1 MSRDNYIYREERGAK
16 GAPLLFLFHGTG
28 GDENNL
34 VRLGQQLL
42 PHAHIV
48 SPRGDVTE
56 GGALRFFR
64 RTGEGTYDMA
74 DLAYRVGRMTG
85 FVSAVKAEYDVPKA
99 VALGYSNGAN
109 IIAAM
114 QFADPSVFDEAVLM
128 HPLIPFAP
136 AKADFTGKRVLIT
149 AGRQDPICPP
159 EMTELLAA
167 YYRDNGAALDIFWH
181 GGGHEIGTGEI
192 NAIAKFLRPALP
204 Q

>member
-1 MSRDNYIYREERGAK
+1 MSRDTYIFHEERGAK

-28 GDENNL
+28 GDEHNL

-48 SPRGDVTE
+48 SPRGDVSE

-64 RTGEGTYDMA
+64 RTGEGRYDMA
-74 DLAYRVGRMTG
+74 DLGNRVDRMTA
-85 FVSAVKAEYDVPKA
+85 FVRAFAADTDAPKR

-114 QFADPSVFDEAVLM
+114 TFADPALFDEAVLM

-136 AKADFTGKRVLIT
+136 AKADFTGRRVLIT

-159 EMTELLAA
+159 ELTEALAA
-167 YYRDNGAALDIFWH
+167 YYRDNGAAIDTFWH

-192 NAIAKFLRPALP
+192 NAVAKFLHPVAP
-204 Q
+204 

>member
-16 GAPLLFLFHGTG
+16 GAPLLFLYHGTG

-48 SPRGDVTE
+48 SPRGDVSE

-64 RTGEGTYDMA
+64 RTGEGRYDMA
-74 DLAYRVGRMTG
+74 DLAQRVERMTA
-85 FVSAVKAEYDVPKA
+85 FVRAMSADYDAPKA

-114 QFADPSVFDEAVLM
+114 QFAD
-128 HPLIPFAP
+128 
-136 AKADFTGKRVLIT
+136 
-149 AGRQDPICPP
+149 Q
-159 EMTELLAA
+159 
-167 YYRDNGAALDIFWH
+167 
-181 GGGHEIGTGEI
+181 IG
-192 NAIAKFLRPALP
+192 
-204 Q
+204 

>member
-1 MSRDNYIYREERGAK
+1 MSKDHYAFREEQGVK

-42 PHAHIV
+42 PGAHIV
-48 SPRGDVTE
+48 SPRGDVSE

-64 RTGEGTYDMA
+64 RTGEGQYDMP
-74 DLAYRVGRMTG
+74 DLALRVGQMTA
-85 FVSAVKAEYDVPKA
+85 FVGAFASEREGRKA

-114 QFADPSVFDEAVLM
+114 QFADPSLFDEAVLM

-136 AKADFTGKRVLIT
+136 PRADFTGKRVLIT
-149 AGRQDPICPP
+149 AGRRDPICPP
-159 EMTELLAA
+159 EATETLAA
-167 YYRDNGAALDIFWH
+167 YYRDTGAALDLFWH
-181 GGGHEIGTGEI
+181 NGGHEIGTGEI
-192 NAIAKFLRPALP
+192 TAVAKFLHPGGL
-204 Q
+204 

>member
-1 MSRDNYIYREERGAK
+1 MSRDNYIYREELGAK
-16 GAPLLFLFHGTG
+16 GAPLFFLFHGTG

-48 SPRGDVTE
+48 SPRGDVSE

-64 RTGEGTYDMA
+64 RTGEGLYDMA
-74 DLAYRVGRMTG
+74 DLAHRVERMTA
-85 FVSAVKAEYDVPKA
+85 FVRAVGTGSDAPKR

-109 IIAAM
+109 IIAAL
-114 QFADPSVFDEAVLM
+114 QFADPSLFDEAVLM
-128 HPLIPFAP
+128 HPLIPFQP

-149 AGRQDPICPP
+149 AGRLDPICPP
-159 EMTELLAA
+159 EMTEALAA
-167 YYRDNGAALDIFWH
+167 YYRDSGASLDVFWH

-192 NAIAKFLRPALP
+192 NSVAKFLHPVAP
-204 Q
+204 

>member
-1 MSRDNYIYREERGAK
+1 MSRDNYILREERGAK
-16 GAPLLFLFHGTG
+16 GAPLLLLFHGTG

-48 SPRGDVTE
+48 SPRGDVSE

-64 RTGEGTYDMA
+64 RTAEGQYDMA
-74 DLAYRVGRMTG
+74 DLAHRVERMTA
-85 FVSAVKAEYDVPKA
+85 FVSAAKAEHGAPRT

-109 IIAAM
+109 IIAAV
-114 QFADPSVFDEAVLM
+114 QFADPSVFDAAALM

-149 AGRQDPICPP
+149 AGRHDPICPP
-159 EMTELLAA
+159 VATETLAA
-167 YYRDNGAALDIFWH
+167 YYRDNGAALDLFWH
-181 GGGHEIGTGEI
+181 QGGHEIGPGEV
-192 NAIAKFLRPALP
+192 NAVAKFFNPATP
-204 Q
+204 